1 MSSLDRPSRSKRIWR
16 LWNKAGML
24 VMLLI
29 LLACCA
35 LFVENFAT
43 PMNIRGLVLSVSMTG
58 MVACTM
64 LFCLASGHFDLSV
77 GSTVACAGVVT
88 AVVINRT
95 GSIVLGVGAGLLLG
109 ALVGLTN
116 GLVIA
121 KAKIN
126 ALITTLA
133 MMQIVRGLALI
144 FAPGGMSVSI
154 TKKQFFAIG
163 NSSFLRLP
171 TPVWI
176 TLACFVVFGILL
188 QYTRFGRS
196 TLAIGGNEE
205 ASRLAGLPVARI
217 KIEIFVL
224 QGIMAAFAGIVTAAR
239 MTSGQ
244 PNVAM
249 GFELAVISACVLG
262 GVSLTGG
269 VGNMLFVVSGVLI
282 MGTVQNAMN
291 LLNVP
296 TFYQYVVSG
305 VILLAAV
312 MLDRLKNR

>member
-1 MSSLDRPSRSKRIWR
+1 
-16 LWNKAGML
+16 
-24 VMLLI
+24 
-29 LLACCA
+29 
-35 LFVENFAT
+35 
-43 PMNIRGLVLSVSMTG
+43 
-58 MVACTM
+58 
-64 LFCLASGHFDLSV
+64 
-77 GSTVACAGVVT
+77 VACAGVVT

-95 GSIVLGVGAGLLLG
+95 ESVALGIGAGLGLG
-109 ALVGLTN
+109 ALVGLAN

-121 KAKIN
+121 KARIN

-154 TKKQFFAIG
+154 TEERFFAIG
-163 NSSFLRLP
+163 NSGFLSVP
-171 TPVWI
+171 APVWI

-224 QGIMAAFAGIVTAAR
+224 QGMMAAFAGIVTASR

-305 VILLAAV
+305 GILLIAV